1 MKKAIL
7 KSGKAQSVR
16 RFHPWVF
23 SGAIDHFEEVLQDGD
38 PVAVYDHKDQFL
50 GAGHYQE
57 GSIMIRLLTFEPVER
72 FGKDFWNERIQQV
85 VAYRRQTGIIGKE
98 GTNCFRLVHAEG
110 DMLPGLI
117 VDVYGATAV
126 LQCHSIGMHRQRQLI
141 AAAVKE
147 ALPETIE
154 AVYDKSEST
163 LPKEYGK
170 KVTNSYLIG
179 ESAPGPVQEHG
190 HQFWVDWETGQKT
203 GFFLDQRENRRL
215 LQDYVKGKR
224 VLNAFAYSGGFSVY
238 ALAAGAHHVTSVDLS
253 EKAIQWAEKNI
264 ELNGFP
270 EDRHEAVVANVMEFF
285 KASETTYE
293 VMVVDPPAFA
303 KGLKKRHQAVQAY
316 KRLNV
321 AALRHIEPGGILF
334 TFSCSQVVDKPLFYN
349 TIVAAAIEAGRSV
362 RVMHSLEQPPDHPV
376 QIFHPESSYLKGLVL
391 YVE

>member
-170 KVTNSYLIG
+170 K
-179 ESAPGPVQEHG
+179 
-190 HQFWVDWETGQKT
+190 
-203 GFFLDQRENRRL
+203 
-215 LQDYVKGKR
+215 
-224 VLNAFAYSGGFSVY
+224 
-238 ALAAGAHHVTSVDLS
+238 
-253 EKAIQWAEKNI
+253 
-264 ELNGFP
+264 
-270 EDRHEAVVANVMEFF
+270 
-285 KASETTYE
+285 
-293 VMVVDPPAFA
+293 
-303 KGLKKRHQAVQAY
+303 
-316 KRLNV
+316 
-321 AALRHIEPGGILF
+321 
-334 TFSCSQVVDKPLFYN
+334 
-349 TIVAAAIEAGRSV
+349 
-362 RVMHSLEQPPDHPV
+362 
-376 QIFHPESSYLKGLVL
+376 
-391 YVE
+391 